1 MSAARQAIFLLPI
14 YDEEARLEAL
24 LERIAAAPL
33 PPAWGLRLLAVDDG
47 SRDGSA
53 AILARRT
60 PTLPLVVVTHAVN
73 RGLAE
78 ALRTGLAWVA
88 ANAADGDAVVS
99 MDADDTHDPAHAAA
113 MLERIEAGFDLVL
126 ASRFQPGAAMYGVA
140 PHRQLYGNAANAILR
155 ATLAVPGV
163 SDYGCG
169 FRAMSAPLVRRAVH
183 ELGPRLLE
191 LHSWGFICTAEL
203 VWKLS
208 WFAPRIAEVPL
219 TLHYDLKQS
228 ASKMP
233 SARTIGG
240 YGLLAAKG
248 LGRRISNFEF

>member
-1 MSAARQAIFLLPI
+1 MSAARHAIFLLPI

-33 PPAWGLRLLAVDDG
+33 PPAWERCILAVDDG
-47 SRDGSA
+47 SRDASA
-53 AILARRT
+53 AILARRAS
-60 PTLPLVVVTHAVN
+60 TLPLTVLTHPLN

-78 ALRTGLAWVA
+78 ALCTGLVWAA

-113 MLERIEAGFDLVL
+113 MLERIEQGFELVL
-126 ASRFQPGAAMYGVA
+126 ASRFQPGAAIYGVA
-140 PHRQLYGNAANAILR
+140 RHRQLYGNAANAILR

-169 FRAMSAPLVRRAVH
+169 FRAMGAPLVRRAVRG
-183 ELGPRLLE
+183 LGPRLLE
-191 LHSWGFICTAEL
+191 LRTWGFICTAEL

-208 WFAPRIAEVPL
+208 WFAPRVAEVPL
-219 TLHYDLKQS
+219 TLHYDFKRS

-233 SARTIGG
+233 SARTITG
-240 YGLLAAKG
+240 YALLAAMGIKKRM
-248 LGRRISNFEF
+248 LNVEF